1 METSFR
7 GVPASV
13 NLMFIFGRRQQHLLK
28 SSSTLREGFGLGLKK
43 CGVF

>member
-13 NLMFIFGRRQQHLLK
+13 NLMFIFGRRQQAFAEIVINLA
-28 SSSTLREGFGLGLKK
+28 
-43 CGVF
+43 